1 MRPPAFW
8 MTGRET
14 WQVRG
19 GLRDGLFPSMA
30 RAARRMSTTE
40 TFLVA
45 MILIFA
51 TPYLLWRL
59 GRASIPRVKPLLRG
73 APAM

>member
-1 MRPPAFW
+1 
-8 MTGRET
+8 
-14 WQVRG
+14 
-19 GLRDGLFPSMA
+19 
-30 RAARRMSTTE
+30 MSTTE